1 MAFGWSSKY
10 IIWYFTWEGVNMDH
24 FEYLF
29 GQSSTLEKDKNTCL
43 PSQMS
48 TVSDEQT
55 DVYQLTT
62 LSQKNKCSKLTK
74 DHVPNMIILEDDYFS
89 FKVTT
94 KVKRPK

>member
-1 MAFGWSSKY
+1 
-10 IIWYFTWEGVNMDH
+10 
-24 FEYLF
+24 
-29 GQSSTLEKDKNTCL
+29 
-43 PSQMS
+43 MS